1 MTNLIQVHTTAGS
14 VDEAANIANKLL
26 EAKLAACVQIHG
38 PIRSRYWW
46 QGKLEESEEWVC
58 TAKTPSDRYKRL
70 EAAIREVHSYEEP
83 EILATKIEFGSAG
96 YVEWVNATVD
106 DNMA

>member
-1 MTNLIQVHTTAGS
+1 MTNLLQVHTTAGS
-14 VDEAANIANKLL
+14 ADEATRIADRLL

-58 TAKTPSDRYKRL
+58 TAKTLSDRY
-70 EAAIREVHSYEEP
+70 EAIETAIRDVHSYEEP
-83 EILATKIEFGSAG
+83 EILATNIEFGSPG
-96 YVEWVNATVD
+96 YVEWVNATVGD
-106 DNMA
+106 DMA